1 MRRSPILSLNV
12 SQKSSDKYSL
22 RPAPL
27 LRPAPQCCQSCCGL
41 RSCSRSI
48 LDILPEVRALTM
60 PSSGATRRPGRSMR
74 TQCPRRISRHDA
86 EPKFMSQRGPTRNV
100 SSHHHHHH
108 HHHRTFG
115 HKRTTCSELSGGRK
129 KKNNQAII
137 SHTTAPEMSSAAPR
151 RTSSHSSSAGLT
163 SEEPVSSREHQRR
176 GERVLPART
185 SSQTHQVEAL
195 SRFIHPPVAPEP
207 SLPMKLV
214 TGRGD
219 SSNAIFVTP
228 SWDSLSP
235 LLLLRAQ
242 PAQPPQMN

>member
-1 MRRSPILSLNV
+1 M
-12 SQKSSDKYSL
+12 SL
-22 RPAPL
+22 RKAATSVPSAPL
-27 LRPAPQCCQSCCGL
+27 LSCVLRLSVASHAAVCAPALGASLTFCQRSVRLRCRPAERLGGL
-41 RSCSRSI
+41 GDRCERSVHVGSA
-48 LDILPEVRALTM
+48 DPM
-60 PSSGATRRPGRSMR
+60 PNPSSP
-74 TQCPRRISRHDA
+74 
-86 EPKFMSQRGPTRNV
+86 FMSQRGPTRNV
-100 SSHHHHHH
+100 SSPHHHHHH

-151 RTSSHSSSAGLT
+151 RASSHSSSAGLT
-163 SEEPVSSREHQRR
+163 SVEPVSSREHQRR
-176 GERVLPART
+176 GERVPPART
-185 SSQTHQVEAL
+185 SSQTHKVEAL
-195 SRFIHPPVAPEP
+195 LRFIHPPVAPEP

-242 PAQPPQMN
+242 PAQPPQMS

>member
-12 SQKSSDKYSL
+12 SQKSSDKCSL
-22 RPAPL
+22 SPAPL

-100 SSHHHHHH
+100 SSPHHHHHH

-129 KKNNQAII
+129 KKKQPGDYFTHYCTGDEQR
-137 SHTTAPEMSSAAPR
+137 SPE
-151 RTSSHSSSAGLT
+151 T
-163 SEEPVSSREHQRR
+163 
-176 GERVLPART
+176 
-185 SSQTHQVEAL
+185 
-195 SRFIHPPVAPEP
+195 RFIPQLLGRADIGGACQ
-207 SLPMKLV
+207 LP
-214 TGRGD
+214 
-219 SSNAIFVTP
+219 
-228 SWDSLSP
+228 
-235 LLLLRAQ
+235 
-242 PAQPPQMN
+242 